1 MNDCIF
7 CKLANKEIPAE
18 LILETADCVVLPDKN
33 PKAPVHWLAIPK
45 KHIESVAHMNA
56 AEAADAGA
64 LVLAA
69 KTAAQNNGLADYK
82 LIFNA
87 GKYAKIPH
95 LHLHILA
102 GTDLGEV
109 I

>member
-1 MNDCIF
+1 MSDCIF

-18 LILETADCVVLPDKN
+18 LILETADCVVIPDRN
-33 PKAPVHWLAIPK
+33 PKAAVHWLAIPK
-45 KHIESVAHMNA
+45 KHIESAAHLSA
-56 AEAADAGA
+56 AQAADAGA
-64 LVLAA
+64 LVVAA
-69 KTAAQNNGLADYK
+69 KTAAENKGVADYK

-87 GKYAKIPH
+87 GKYAKVPH

-102 GTDLGEV
+102 GEGLGEV